1 MTAYKDL
8 SKEELL
14 ELKSGLEAQ
23 FEEVKAKGLKLD
35 MSRGKPSA
43 DQLNLSMGMMDTL
56 TSGVDLT
63 CEDGVDC
70 RNYGG
75 LDGIDEA
82 KQLLA
87 DMMEVPKD
95 NVIIFGNSS
104 LNVMYDTVARAMTHG
119 IMGSTPWCKLDKV
132 KFLCPVPGY
141 DRHFAITEHFG
152 IEMINV
158 PMTSTGPD
166 MDMVEKLVSS
176 DPAIK
181 GIWCV
186 PKYSNPQGITYS
198 DETVFRFANLKPAA
212 EDFRIFWDNAYCV
225 HHLYEDKQDYLIEI
239 LMECKKAGNP
249 DMVYKFSSTSK
260 ISFPGSGI
268 AAMAASDANLED
280 IRSTMRVQTIGHDKV
295 NQLRHVR
302 FFGDIHGIVEHM
314 KKHADLIRPKFEALI
329 SIMEEDLGGLDIAG
343 MAGVYLGGA
352 ALQIP
357 VLIDGFIS
365 GVAALVAAGICPQ
378 AKDYM
383 IASHVSKEPAAH
395 LVLEKLG
402 KEAVLH
408 ADMCLGEGTGAIA
421 LCPFLDMGATLYNTL
436 STFDDI
442 HVDQYEE
449 LK

>member
-1 MTAYKDL
+1 MKLTEMSA
-8 SKEELL
+8 EELASFKA
-14 ELKSGLEAQ
+14 EVQKKYDDFKAQGLSLNMA
-23 FEEVKAKGLKLD
+23 
-35 MSRGKPSA
+35 RGKPSA
-43 DQLNLSMGMMDTL
+43 EQL
-56 TSGVDLT
+56 DLT
-63 CEDGVDC
+63 EGLLTAVKSNEDCFAEDGTDC

-75 LDGIDEA
+75 LDGLPEA
-82 KQLLA
+82 KALFAPMLGVTP
-87 DMMEVPKD
+87 DEL
-95 NVIIFGNSS
+95 IICGNSS
-104 LNVMYDTVARAMTHG
+104 LNIMYDTIAKFMLFGTG
-119 IMGSTPWCKLDKV
+119 DGEKPWKDTKV
-132 KFLCPVPGY
+132 KWLCPVPGY

-314 KKHADLIRPKFEALI
+314 KKHADILRPKFETVL
-329 SIMEEDLGGLDIAG
+329 EVLERELGGLEIGSWIAPRG
-343 MAGVYLGGA
+343 GYFISFDALDGCAKAIVAKAKEAGVVMTGA
-352 ALQIP
+352 GATFPYGKDPHDSNIRIAPSYPTPEELA
-357 VLIDGFIS
+357 
-365 GVAALVAAGICPQ
+365 VAAEVFVLSV
-378 AKDYM
+378 KL
-383 IASHVSKEPAAH
+383 ASVDKI
-395 LVLEKLG
+395 LETK
-402 KEAVLH
+402 
-408 ADMCLGEGTGAIA
+408 
-421 LCPFLDMGATLYNTL
+421 
-436 STFDDI
+436 
-442 HVDQYEE
+442 
-449 LK
+449 